1 MPFSVLL
8 ERRERDRDAHRQE
21 VIGGV
26 KQASQ
31 ALRKQFKFDEVLAF
45 GSLISGR
52 FDRHSDIDLAI
63 KGLPSDHYFKAYAFL
78 MGALAFRHELDLK
91 PYEDLDEEMRKKVDE
106 EGLRV
111 G

>member
-8 ERRERDRDAHRQE
+8 ERREKDREIHRQE

-26 KQASQ
+26 RRASL
-31 ALRKQFKFDEVLAF
+31 ALRTQFKFDEVRAF
-45 GSLISGR
+45 GSLVSGR

-63 KGLPSDHYFKAYAFL
+63 KGLPSEYYFKAYAFL
-78 MGALAFRHELDLK
+78 LHALAFRHELDLK
-91 PYEDLDEEMRKKVDE
+91 PYEDLDENMRRRVDE
-106 EGLRV
+106 EGLHV

>member
-8 ERRERDRDAHRQE
+8 ERREKDRERHRQE

-26 KQASQ
+26 RRASR
-31 ALRKQFKFDEVLAF
+31 ALRKRFTFDEMRAF
-45 GSLISGR
+45 GSLVSGR

-63 KGLPSDHYFKAYAFL
+63 KGLPSEYYFKAYAFL
-78 MGALAFRHELDLK
+78 MDAIAFRHELDLK
-91 PYEDLDEEMRKKVDE
+91 PYEDLDESMRRKVDK
-106 EGLRV
+106 EGLSI